1 MAPAARVSICH
12 RNLGPSPGRLS
23 WFEAAGSFRQYRII
37 ALNFRHNPMLFDGSA
52 FPIAKVLGQGAAGR
66 HFVLRLGFGGQP
78 GRGSLLSLA
87 MRIELGSE
95 YLNVRQSRPPKL
107 PKYITNEDMLNDSR
121 INSRMRELSLYH
133 YSTQQG

>member
-1 MAPAARVSICH
+1 
-12 RNLGPSPGRLS
+12 
-23 WFEAAGSFRQYRII
+23 
-37 ALNFRHNPMLFDGSA
+37 LNFRHNQLLFYGPA

-66 HFVLRLGFGGQP
+66 HFVLSLGFGGQP

-121 INSRMRELSLYH
+121 TDGRMRELSIFRWH
-133 YSTQQG
+133 DASRFHE